1 MKKLIV
7 CILSALCLFAFTAC
21 ADERE
26 PQERYTAY
34 EIGHVTILQNAPETY
49 EFRVEAEGAESIR
62 ISRSD
67 MLSGSETAIPFTQEN
82 GVCTFDYALTE
93 GDYFM
98 FVSDGSGT
106 AMFPFT
112 IPKMSPRIVNTG
124 SVVQILFEVDGAT
137 SWSSFIDPNGKN
149 VYKSAKN
156 VFDESAVAVSEDI
169 SITTSSVND
178 RDYDASAPYYY
189 IVFEGKNGQMTYVSA
204 ALSDFDTE
212 FSSVTASLS
221 AGESG
226 AVLTVAGTAK
236 NAGYVAAAHSASGEL
251 VLGGEA
257 CDAGEF
263 SVTCDLSQMTEPGI
277 WYDVR
282 LYNLYTGQRFDL
294 ASSCAQTSGEIE
306 VGDRIYSFQV
316 YDDLLKVTYSE
327 KRGDASDVIGDLT
340 MTLTAED
347 GTPYLTISG
356 TAEEG
361 IALSAAI
368 CTDNAQV
375 VSAQN
380 AGTGGTVS
388 IRIDLSALTIAGR
401 WYDLIITAD
410 GAEYDVYS
418 SSASLNGQIYAN
430 GHIYNFQDWEGVV
443 KVACDPT

>member
-1 MKKLIV
+1 MLPCVETDTETAVPIPEV
-7 CILSALCLFAFTAC
+7 VARVLVDVARDVERDTVVEHIAEQVFVCLFRHNHKPVVGRLPAVED
-21 ADERE
+21 DER
-26 PQERYTAY
+26 PIPVLRVDVVVVAADRAL
-34 EIGHVTILQNAPETY
+34 GADDFLHHVFELRAIAGNDHDVGDVLHDLAVFVLEVAHLVG
-49 EFRVEAEGAESIR
+49 EDAES
-62 ISRSD
+62 
-67 MLSGSETAIPFTQEN
+67 
-82 GVCTFDYALTE
+82 
-93 GDYFM
+93 
-98 FVSDGSGT
+98 
-106 AMFPFT
+106 
-112 IPKMSPRIVNTG
+112 
-124 SVVQILFEVDGAT
+124 LFERSCGIGDRAV
-137 SWSSFIDPNGKN
+137 
-149 VYKSAKN
+149 V
-156 VFDESAVAVSEDI
+156 VVAVSEDI